1 MTQDRFQAEVM
12 DEFEQMW
19 EEHLADIEPH
29 KRPDYAEH
37 MADMID
43 QARDQ
48 AKYEGM

>member
-29 KRPDYAEH
+29 KRPGYAES
-37 MADMID
+37 MAELAEMEID
-43 QARDQ
+43 RLKEQQ
-48 AKYEGM
+48 